1 MYEKKN
7 YVIAK
12 YLSFIKRNI
21 LAFFISLTFTIINL
35 KNKFNEK
42 RRNRKY
48 TQINVYARR
57 KNMF

>member
-21 LAFFISLTFTIINL
+21 LAFFISLIFAIINL

-42 RRNRKY
+42 RTKRH
-48 TQINVYARR
+48 
-57 KNMF
+57 

>member
-48 TQINVYARR
+48 TP
-57 KNMF
+57 